1 MTYKVPWMVETL
13 NLPRDTVLEVITG
26 CPDLLNLN
34 TERNLGPTIQF
45 FYDEMGASKEEVS
58 AMVASSGKALA
69 YSLEKRWKARAARIR
84 EKGVTPCFRDHWKA
98 IANRVPASFDA
109 WLETL

>member
-1 MTYKVPWMVETL
+1 MVDNL
-13 NLPRDTVLEVITG
+13 NLPRETVLEVITA
-26 CPDLLNLN
+26 CPDLLNLS
-34 TERNLGPTIQF
+34 TEKNLGPTIQF

-58 AMVASSGKALA
+58 AMVVSSGRALA

-84 EKGVTPCFRDHWKA
+84 EKGVTPCFRDHWRL
-98 IANRVPASFDA
+98 IAHQVPANFDA